1 MFVISFPPHPSEML
15 SGLALL
21 TVFQDICIW
30 FQEDSE
36 WLENTEM
43 KNEMLF

>member
-1 MFVISFPPHPSEML
+1 MFIVSFFPYPSKML
-15 SGLALL
+15 SELASLL
-21 TVFQDICIW
+21 VFQDICIW

-36 WLENTEM
+36 WLENIEM